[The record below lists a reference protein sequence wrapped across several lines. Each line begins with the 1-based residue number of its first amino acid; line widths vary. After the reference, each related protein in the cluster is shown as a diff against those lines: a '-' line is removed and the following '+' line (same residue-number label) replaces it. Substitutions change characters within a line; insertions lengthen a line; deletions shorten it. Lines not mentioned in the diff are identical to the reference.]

1 MFQFSHNLWRGQK
14 KHTDTPPCFVSLYR
28 YSEENRPCGVL
39 HSCCLSS
46 LDTSHHGANDEKKE
60 KVRVI
65 FIFLWRTWLTCVH
78 IAICLS
84 LSCWCFYM
92 LALETHPCGNTSF
105 KAIRFNLN
113 ARFMSTMWWVGG
125 FFFFRL
131 QKQRAHS
138 TPEKEKGLQQDVS
151 EQFESLNMLKD
162 QDSACQNKV
171 MPMPSTSSNSSNLSE
186 VLDNYWEEYDR
197 KSYSR

>member
-1 MFQFSHNLWRGQK
+1 MLDLISPDTRGISRIYLKIKWLMFQFSHNLWRGQK

-84 LSCWCFYM
+84 LSCWCFCM

-113 ARFMSTMWWVGG
+113 ARFISTMGWAGG
-125 FFFFRL
+125 FFFQTAETESTQHTWKGERL
-131 QKQRAHS
+131 TAGCKWAIWK
-138 TPEKEKGLQQDVS
+138 PEHAEGPRQ
-151 EQFESLNMLKD
+151 
-162 QDSACQNKV
+162 C
-171 MPMPSTSSNSSNLSE
+171 LS
-186 VLDNYWEEYDR
+186 
-197 KSYSR
+197 K